1 MDLSDAS
8 DLLEDGLPVGEP
20 ASLAEEEGDVA
31 GRLAARRQPVRG
43 LRAYDPHT
51 VTCSRVSL
59 ENQY

>member
-1 MDLSDAS
+1 MDRNEGS
-8 DLLEDGLPVGEP
+8 DLFDGGPPLGEP
-20 ASLAEEEGDVA
+20 VNLGEEEGDVA

-59 ENQY
+59 EKQY